1 MMLWTEIYCVEEI
14 EERKK
19 LDLRDWIGKEENWI
33 EIFFFKYRVI
43 FVSLNNEM
51 CEASFG

>member
-1 MMLWTEIYCVEEI
+1 MMLWIEIYCVEEI

-19 LDLRDWIGKEENWI
+19 EIGFENWI

-51 CEASFG
+51 CEGSFG